1 MVLFIVLE
9 VDVVVTKYDVL
20 AFVFGYKELETVGI
34 VTATLLVDFTK
45 AVTIELLP
53 RVTEDDNVKLVAE
66 VVAIVELLIIGIMVE
81 IVDVLLLLKLL
92 VADSEVLKWLLNV
105 LYNVLTDFDIGKIE
119 VLLTDI
125 VVARELDIS
134 GVITIDVL
142 VTIGATVV
150 MLSKVDDF
158 DTTCG
163 IVKAV
168 LLDKID
174 GVST

>member
-1 MVLFIVLE
+1 MANKLCKDVVMTGNVLTLLEFLPLAIWLETTEVTHVLLLQILMVLFIVLE

-92 VADSEVLKWLLNV
+92 VADSEVLK
-105 LYNVLTDFDIGKIE
+105 
-119 VLLTDI
+119 
-125 VVARELDIS
+125 
-134 GVITIDVL
+134 
-142 VTIGATVV
+142 
-150 MLSKVDDF
+150 
-158 DTTCG
+158 
-163 IVKAV
+163 
-168 LLDKID
+168 
-174 GVST
+174 

>member
-34 VTATLLVDFTK
+34 VTATLLVDFIK

-92 VADSEVLKWLLNV
+92 VADSEVLK
-105 LYNVLTDFDIGKIE
+105 
-119 VLLTDI
+119 
-125 VVARELDIS
+125 
-134 GVITIDVL
+134 
-142 VTIGATVV
+142 
-150 MLSKVDDF
+150 
-158 DTTCG
+158 
-163 IVKAV
+163 
-168 LLDKID
+168 
-174 GVST
+174 

>member
-1 MVLFIVLE
+1 VANKLCKDVVMTGNVLTLLEFLPLAIWLKTTEVTHVLLLQILMVLFIVLE

-20 AFVFGYKELETVGI
+20 AFVFGCEELETVGI

-92 VADSEVLKWLLNV
+92 VADSEVLK
-105 LYNVLTDFDIGKIE
+105 
-119 VLLTDI
+119 
-125 VVARELDIS
+125 
-134 GVITIDVL
+134 
-142 VTIGATVV
+142 
-150 MLSKVDDF
+150 
-158 DTTCG
+158 
-163 IVKAV
+163 
-168 LLDKID
+168 
-174 GVST
+174 